1 MASSRHTAPA
11 RPRVLRLALAGLV
24 FLVAL
29 GVFALLSRS
38 PQGEPPL
45 GGAGMPPGAAGGDL
59 WAPGGATDARIEA
72 LQRTVEADGA
82 DAETYGLLG
91 DAYLQKARDTGDPSY
106 YARAERAFD
115 AALRRDA
122 RSLTA
127 TVGAGTLA
135 LARHDFRAALELGLR
150 ARRLAPRLVRPY
162 AVLADAQIELG
173 RYRAAAE
180 TIQRMVDLKPTLA
193 SYARAS
199 YFRELTGDLGGA
211 VEAMRLAASAG
222 ASAPENVAYVQ
233 ALLGDLELAR
243 GRPDAARRA
252 YRTALAGMPGYP
264 PAETG
269 LARVDIARGDLAGAS
284 RRLRGV
290 VARLPLTSYLTLLA
304 EVELTLGRR
313 SAAVRYLGLVRAQQ
327 RLLRSAGANADAEL
341 VLFEADHG
349 DPRAA
354 VRHARVLWRDAP
366 SVRSA
371 DALGWALT
379 RAGRPAAGLPW
390 ARRALRLGSRDPLL
404 HYHAGMSAKAA
415 RRPALA
421 RRRLRRALS
430 PASALSPLHVR
441 RARRA
446 LGAPR

>member
-1 MASSRHTAPA
+1 MASSRHTARA

-45 GGAGMPPGAAGGDL
+45 GGAGMPRGVAGGDV
-59 WAPGGATDARIEA
+59 WALGGATDARIEA

-91 DAYLQKARDTGDPSY
+91 EAYLQKARDTGDPSY

-115 AALRRDA
+115 AALRRDP

-162 AVLADAQIELG
+162 AVVADAQVELG

-193 SYARAS
+193 SYARVS
-199 YFRELTGDLGGA
+199 YFRELTGDLDGA
-211 VEAMRLAASAG
+211 VAAMRLAASAG
-222 ASAPENVAYVQ
+222 ASAAENLAYVQ

-243 GRPDAARRA
+243 GRPAAARRA
-252 YRTALAGMPGYP
+252 FGAALAGVPGYP
-264 PAETG
+264 PAATG
-269 LARVDIARGDLAGAS
+269 LARVALARGRLASAA
-284 RRLRGV
+284 RRLRRV
-290 VARLPLTSYLTLLA
+290 IERLPLTEYLTLLA
-304 EVELTLGRR
+304 EVELSLGKKA
-313 SAAVRYLGLVRAQQ
+313 AAVRHLRLVSAQQ
-327 RLLRSAGANADAEL
+327 RLLRSAGAKTDAEL

-354 VRHARVLWRDAP
+354 VRHARALWGDAP
-366 SVRSA
+366 SIYSA

-379 RAGRPAAGLPW
+379 RAGRPGAGLPW

-415 RRPALA
+415 RKPALA
-421 RRRLRRALS
+421 RRRLRRALTLR
-430 PASALSPLHVR
+430 SALSPLHVR